1 MYPLVLVV
9 SLYLCRGLA
18 RLRLGHWPRPML
30 DDPASLGLAVH
41 LCCGWVGFLMV
52 VGLPLSLVLHGAW
65 VLLYVTEPAA
75 REKRLR
81 IAEIV
86 ALVLLVIV
94 VWFLRA
100 DPHGMTTWYF
110 D

>member
-1 MYPLVLVV
+1 
-9 SLYLCRGLA
+9 
-18 RLRLGHWPRPML
+18 
-30 DDPASLGLAVH
+30 
-41 LCCGWVGFLMV
+41 MV

-65 VLLYVTEPAA
+65 VLLYVTEPAV
-75 REKRLR
+75 REKRMR

-86 ALVLLVIV
+86 ALALLGFGI
-94 VWFLRA
+94 WFLRA